1 MDEKRTYKTARID
14 ESMIKIIDRI
24 IEDKRTGYKTR
35 SEFIHDSLRKRI
47 EDLLNL
53 FPDLKTK
60 IKNS

>member
-1 MDEKRTYKTARID
+1 MDKKRSYKSARID
-14 ESMIKIIDRI
+14 ESMINTIDKI

-53 FPDLKTK
+53 FPDIKKK
-60 IKNS
+60 I